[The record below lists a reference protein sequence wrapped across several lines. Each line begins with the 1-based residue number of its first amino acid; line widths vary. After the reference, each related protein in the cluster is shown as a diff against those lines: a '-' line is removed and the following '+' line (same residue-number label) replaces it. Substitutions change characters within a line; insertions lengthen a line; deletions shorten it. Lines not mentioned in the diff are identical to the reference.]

1 MGQYSPCDVDDLNK
15 EILKGNDDYLEFL
28 SSNVQ
33 AWKRINLNAFISK
46 LSQGE
51 ENSYDIFCI
60 IDGNKGNEITKFVQN
75 HFTDELLNEIRIKQD
90 IKLVIKET
98 FLKMNKLIF

>member
-15 EILKGNDDYLEFL
+15 EILEGNDDFLEFL

-46 LSQGE
+46 L
-51 ENSYDIFCI
+51 
-60 IDGNKGNEITKFVQN
+60 
-75 HFTDELLNEIRIKQD
+75 
-90 IKLVIKET
+90 
-98 FLKMNKLIF
+98 